1 LAENKGFGWEFNYD
15 IDSILDDQIKLDSK
29 IFISEGW
36 DKNSD
41 DDLSSYFQ
49 QKLTDVENTKLPGDL
64 TMEEIKQ
71 TVISMKFVKYPGGS
85 GIISDFYQFYWE
97 ANDNDFVDVVNE
109 MFHNFELSDS
119 QYNGNAIRQ
128 GRGSRQYS

>member
-1 LAENKGFGWEFNYD
+1 
-15 IDSILDDQIKLDSK
+15 LDDQIKLDSK
-29 IFISEGW
+29 LFISEGW

-49 QKLTDVENTKLPGDL
+49 QKLTDVENTELAGDL
-64 TMEEIKQ
+64 SIEEIKK
-71 TVISMKFVKYPGGS
+71 TVISMKSVKFPGDG
-85 GIISDFYQFYWE
+85 GIISDCYQFYWE
-97 ANDNDFVDVVNE
+97 ANDNDFVDDVNE

-128 GRGSRQYS
+128 GWGSRQYS

>member
-1 LAENKGFGWEFNYD
+1 M
-15 IDSILDDQIKLDSK
+15 DDQIKLDSK

-64 TMEEIKQ
+64 TIEEIKQ
-71 TVISMKFVKYPGGS
+71 TVISMKSVKYPGDS

-97 ANDNDFVDVVNE
+97 VNDKDCVDVVNE
-109 MFHNFELSDS
+109 MFHNL
-119 QYNGNAIRQ
+119 N
-128 GRGSRQYS
+128 

>member
-1 LAENKGFGWEFNYD
+1 
-15 IDSILDDQIKLDSK
+15 LDDQITLDSK
-29 IFISEGW
+29 LFISEWW

-49 QKLTDVENTKLPGDL
+49 QKLTDVENTELAGDL
-64 TMEEIKQ
+64 SIEEIKKS
-71 TVISMKFVKYPGGS
+71 VISMKSVKYPGGD

-97 ANDNDFVDVVNE
+97 GNDTDFADVVNE

-119 QYNGNAIRQ
+119 QYNCNAIRQ
-128 GRGSRQYS
+128 GWGSRQYS